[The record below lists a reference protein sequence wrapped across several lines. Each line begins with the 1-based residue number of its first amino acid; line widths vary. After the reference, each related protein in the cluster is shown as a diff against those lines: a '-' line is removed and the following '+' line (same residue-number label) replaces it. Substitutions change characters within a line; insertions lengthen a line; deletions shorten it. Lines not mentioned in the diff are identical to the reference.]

1 MNTYGRVRRAMV
13 NYPHHFIRKQSKPSQ
28 ISKTINFA
36 NRGMS
41 FEAAINATNNYY
53 LSQKIAVIH
62 KKPTPIQIVR
72 VDYPRRSRAKIV
84 EAYFRQASTTDY
96 SGVYKGY
103 YIDFEAKETRHK
115 TSIPMKN
122 FHAHQIKHMLQVLD
136 QKGICFVLL
145 HFSTLR
151 ETYLLPASHLIHFYR
166 IDNGGK
172 SMPLDYIKK
181 NGYQVNVS
189 AFPQV
194 PYLDII
200 DKNILGGD

>member
-1 MNTYGRVRRAMV
+1 
-13 NYPHHFIRKQSKPSQ
+13 
-28 ISKTINFA
+28 
-36 NRGMS
+36 MS

-122 FHAHQIKHMLQVLD
+122 FHAHQIKHMSQVLD

-181 NGYQVNVS
+181 KLNFKISPAKGLRCGVYEMTAVAPVLIS
-189 AFPQV
+189 AVISAREGCPE
-194 PYLDII
+194 
-200 DKNILGGD
+200 